1 MPPHRATLTFLILIA
16 ALLVAVGSHAH
27 SQANACDTPGFSHA
41 PIYLVGSEPRHATVG
56 DLNTF
61 SDSSSTAGHHSAAS
75 QVTDL
80 NHDGKLDLLI
90 GTDGIGFSVFIGD
103 GNGNFGPPAGRA
115 ADGVDLWGTAD
126 FNGDGN
132 RDAVAITPVN
142 SVSIYFGNGTGG
154 FQNALDGALISSVTG
169 DFNNDGRADLAIS
182 SVRGCVILLN
192 DGVGGFET
200 PRNFPLS
207 PGPSVLA
214 AGDFN
219 NDNKLDLA
227 TIIYTGSWNVATL
240 LDDGTGNLAAPVNSV
255 TGNSVS
261 TLGVADFNNDG
272 KLDVVTGDSLNG
284 KIYIKLGDG
293 NGGFGPAVSFS
304 QLIST
309 NNSLFGIGDFN
320 NDGKKDLAVPNFT
333 GVSILLGNGMGS
345 FAAAN
350 TAVPGI
356 ASQTATAFD
365 LNADG
370 KLDLVS
376 ANSNSNEITL
386 ALGDGAG
393 GFGVPNSVA
402 TNGRSVAFAVGE
414 FNGDGLVDLAV
425 ANNSSAPNGLG
436 LSTVGVLL
444 NDGAGGLR
452 LPTNFTIARPS
463 SIVAG
468 DFTGDARTDII
479 TTSGN
484 GTFARLINTCTSGPP
499 SPARLQFSAASYV
512 VAEDAGSITITVTRT
527 GDTAG
532 ESSVDYGTAD
542 GSASQ
547 SSDYT
552 LAAGTLRFAS
562 GETSKSIQ
570 ILVSDDLIPIEYFE
584 SLSVSLTNLIG
595 ATLTTPSTVTINI
608 ADNDPT
614 YPSTN
619 PLDNSDARF
628 FVRQHYNDFLS
639 RAPDPGGLDYWSGQ
653 ITQCGNDQRCIHNK
667 KVEVSNAF
675 FYEQEYQ
682 QNGSYVFYLYRAAF
696 GNNQPFPNPDGS
708 NLIES
713 TKIPSYA
720 AFVSDRARVI
730 DSANLAQSQLAL
742 ATAFVQRP
750 QFLARYPASMDPT
763 AFVNAILATIANGS
777 GADLSSQSATLIALH
792 NQGGRGAVLYQLAND
807 NVQTNPVNNRAF
819 IDVEYN
825 RAFVFTEYAGYLRR
839 DSDIGGFLFWL
850 DQINRYPVR
859 DPNIQHVMVCA
870 FITSREYQQRFSP
883 VTPHSN
889 SECG

>member
-272 KLDVVTGDSLNG
+272 K
-284 KIYIKLGDG
+284 
-293 NGGFGPAVSFS
+293 
-304 QLIST
+304 
-309 NNSLFGIGDFN
+309 
-320 NDGKKDLAVPNFT
+320 KDLAVPNFT

-547 SSDYT
+547 SSD
-552 LAAGTLRFAS
+552 
-562 GETSKSIQ
+562 
-570 ILVSDDLIPIEYFE
+570 
-584 SLSVSLTNLIG
+584 
-595 ATLTTPSTVTINI
+595 
-608 ADNDPT
+608 
-614 YPSTN
+614 
-619 PLDNSDARF
+619 
-628 FVRQHYNDFLS
+628 
-639 RAPDPGGLDYWSGQ
+639 
-653 ITQCGNDQRCIHNK
+653 
-667 KVEVSNAF
+667 
-675 FYEQEYQ
+675 
-682 QNGSYVFYLYRAAF
+682 
-696 GNNQPFPNPDGS
+696 
-708 NLIES
+708 
-713 TKIPSYA
+713 
-720 AFVSDRARVI
+720 
-730 DSANLAQSQLAL
+730 
-742 ATAFVQRP
+742 
-750 QFLARYPASMDPT
+750 
-763 AFVNAILATIANGS
+763 
-777 GADLSSQSATLIALH
+777 
-792 NQGGRGAVLYQLAND
+792 
-807 NVQTNPVNNRAF
+807 
-819 IDVEYN
+819 
-825 RAFVFTEYAGYLRR
+825 
-839 DSDIGGFLFWL
+839 
-850 DQINRYPVR
+850 
-859 DPNIQHVMVCA
+859 
-870 FITSREYQQRFSP
+870 
-883 VTPHSN
+883 
-889 SECG
+889 